1 MLSGLAIDTIAKSG
15 MNRHRPICAIWV
27 VTRLKIVP
35 SSTTVDKGRFFLYSY
50 LLKVRKTYKL
60 RELERHEHH

>member
-27 VTRLKIVP
+27 VTRLKNRPFVYNC
-35 SSTTVDKGRFFLYSY
+35 R
-50 LLKVRKTYKL
+50 
-60 RELERHEHH
+60 

>member
-15 MNRHRPICAIWV
+15 MNRHSPFCAIWV

-35 SSTTVDKGRFFLYSY
+35 MSTNVDEGRFFLLSY
-50 LLKVRKTYKL
+50 PY
-60 RELERHEHH
+60 

>member
-15 MNRHRPICAIWV
+15 MNRHSPFCAIWV

-35 SSTTVDKGRFFLYSY
+35 MSTNVDEGRFFFIILPI
-50 LLKVRKTYKL
+50 LGENILQIKGAGKK
-60 RELERHEHH
+60 

>member
-35 SSTTVDKGRFFLYSY
+35 MSTNVDEGRFFFIILPI
-50 LLKVRKTYKL
+50 LGENILQIKGAGKK
-60 RELERHEHH
+60 